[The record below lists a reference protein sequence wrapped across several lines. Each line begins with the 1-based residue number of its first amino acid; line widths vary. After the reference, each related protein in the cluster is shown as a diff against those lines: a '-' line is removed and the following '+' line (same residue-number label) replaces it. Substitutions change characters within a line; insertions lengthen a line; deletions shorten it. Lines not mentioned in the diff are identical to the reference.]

1 MQDGAR
7 VRGAGESETQ
17 TNESGADKS
26 GRERHESERSRGR
39 EKDTRLASAHPCQ
52 NLLMAPTSA
61 PTHALARLLAIAA
74 YTLLPL
80 ASVLALGWDW
90 REVIILYWLENLTLG
105 AAMVIRLLRTRG
117 DPGPEPMIINDRRV
131 SQTPKTIG
139 WLARFFVLHYGL
151 FTLVHGVFVFLI
163 ATGVFSGFATTTTTS
178 TTSTAATVAA
188 ETGLAG
194 VDGPGILIIWIIAG
208 IAQLLIAAR
217 GPLPARRG
225 TALMMSAYP
234 RIIVLHLGVI
244 GGAILIAESGWPPI
258 AAVLLIALHGI
269 VDAFGWMLSARRANR
284 PGSGPTVSI
293 RLG

>member
-1 MQDGAR
+1 MAACGGGERTGEKGA
-7 VRGAGESETQ
+7 ESAPQ
-17 TNESGADKS
+17 PHPH
-26 GRERHESERSRGR
+26 R
-39 EKDTRLASAHPCQ
+39 TRPCQ
-52 NLLMAPTSA
+52 NHPMAPTSA
-61 PTHALARLLAIAA
+61 PAHTSARLLAIAA

-80 ASVLALGWDW
+80 AGVLALGWDW

-105 AAMVIRLLRTRG
+105 AAMVIRLLRSRS

-131 SQTPKTIG
+131 AQTPQTIG
-139 WLARFFVLHYGL
+139 WLAGFFVLHYGL

-163 ATGVFSGFATTTTTS
+163 AAGVFSGFATTTTS
-178 TTSTAATVAA
+178 TTSTAATAAA

-208 IAQLLIAAR
+208 IAQILIAAR
-217 GPLPARRG
+217 GPLPAQRG

-269 VDAFGWMLSARRANR
+269 VDAVSWMLASRRDRANASAAAA
-284 PGSGPTVSI
+284 G
-293 RLG
+293 

>member
-1 MQDGAR
+1 
-7 VRGAGESETQ
+7 
-17 TNESGADKS
+17 
-26 GRERHESERSRGR
+26 
-39 EKDTRLASAHPCQ
+39 
-52 NLLMAPTSA
+52 MAPTSA

-131 SQTPKTIG
+131 AQTPKTIG

-163 ATGVFSGFATTTTTS
+163 AAGVFSGIATTTSATS
-178 TTSTAATVAA
+178 MAATAAA
-188 ETGLAG
+188 ETGLARI
-194 VDGPGILIIWIIAG
+194 DGPGILIIWIIAG

-217 GPLPARRG
+217 GPLPAQRG

-234 RIIVLHLGVI
+234 RMIVLHLGVI

-269 VDAFGWMLSARRANR
+269 VDAFEWMLSARRANR
-284 PGSGPTVSI
+284 PGSAPTVSV

>member
-1 MQDGAR
+1 M
-7 VRGAGESETQ
+7 
-17 TNESGADKS
+17 
-26 GRERHESERSRGR
+26 
-39 EKDTRLASAHPCQ
+39 
-52 NLLMAPTSA
+52 
-61 PTHALARLLAIAA
+61 
-74 YTLLPL
+74 
-80 ASVLALGWDW
+80 
-90 REVIILYWLENLTLG
+90 
-105 AAMVIRLLRTRG
+105 
-117 DPGPEPMIINDRRV
+117 
-131 SQTPKTIG
+131 
-139 WLARFFVLHYGL
+139 
-151 FTLVHGVFVFLI
+151 HGVFVFLI
-163 ATGVFSGFATTTTTS
+163 AAGVFSGFATTTS
-178 TTSTAATVAA
+178 TTSTAATAAA